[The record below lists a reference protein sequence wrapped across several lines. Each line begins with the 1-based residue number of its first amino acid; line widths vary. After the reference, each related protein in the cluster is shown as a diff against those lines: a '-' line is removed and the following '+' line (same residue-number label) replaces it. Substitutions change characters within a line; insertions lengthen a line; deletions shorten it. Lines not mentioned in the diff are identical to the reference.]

1 MAFAETFKALS
12 DPVRRE
18 ILNLLKGGR
27 LTAGEIAGQFDM
39 TAATVSYHLS
49 LLKKAGLIFES
60 REKNFIY
67 YSLNASVLEEVL
79 LWLQDLKGAEQHEE
93 QERKRCDFAVIAYC
107 RFRGIGALPASAG
120 AIPTHWDFRQPNGW
134 SSRAVTVFGLPLST
148 VGTASRLLL
157 PPKP

>member
-27 LTAGEIAGQFDM
+27 LTAGEKIAGQFDM

-79 LWLQDLKGAEQHEE
+79 LWLQDLKGANDHE
-93 QERKRCDFAVIAYC
+93 A
-107 RFRGIGALPASAG
+107 
-120 AIPTHWDFRQPNGW
+120 
-134 SSRAVTVFGLPLST
+134 
-148 VGTASRLLL
+148 
-157 PPKP
+157 